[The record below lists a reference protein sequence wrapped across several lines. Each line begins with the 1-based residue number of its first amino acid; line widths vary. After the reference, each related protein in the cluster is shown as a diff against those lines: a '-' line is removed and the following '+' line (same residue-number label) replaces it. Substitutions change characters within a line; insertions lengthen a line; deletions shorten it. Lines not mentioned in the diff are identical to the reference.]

1 MKKIL
6 FFYCLAPVA
15 RLFGG
20 CASSCKAKGAFTSEA
35 PSPSQSERAACA
47 FYYDPAPAARTVGH
61 FTPSLEA
68 KGASSSGVPMP
79 SCSER
84 AACAFHFLAPPPS
97 PSCLRTFRT
106 RRQKASSVRKNLS
119 QQG

>member
-1 MKKIL
+1 MNVESYTNYRVGERFLKKL
-6 FFYCLAPVA
+6 FRLIFYC
-15 RLFGG
+15 
-20 CASSCKAKGAFTSEA
+20 
-35 PSPSQSERAACA
+35 
-47 FYYDPAPAARTVGH
+47 PAPAARTVGH

-68 KGASSSGVPMP
+68 KSASSSGVPMS

-84 AACAFHFLAPPPS
+84 AASAFHCPAPPPS

>member
-1 MKKIL
+1 M
-6 FFYCLAPVA
+6 
-15 RLFGG
+15 FGG
-20 CASSCKAKGAFTSEA
+20 FASSCEAKSASTSEA

-47 FYYDPAPAARTVGH
+47 FH
-61 FTPSLEA
+61 
-68 KGASSSGVPMP
+68 
-79 SCSER
+79 C
-84 AACAFHFLAPPPS
+84 LAPPPS